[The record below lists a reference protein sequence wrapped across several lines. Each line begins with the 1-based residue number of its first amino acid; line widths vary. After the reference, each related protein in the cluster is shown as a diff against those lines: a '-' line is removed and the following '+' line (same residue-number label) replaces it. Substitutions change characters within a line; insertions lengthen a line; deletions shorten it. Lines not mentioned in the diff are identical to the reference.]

1 LEIHIKELKTDY
13 ARDKDKFESKLRTV
27 EVEKAELSAIE

>member
-1 LEIHIKELKTDY
+1 MQLKELKTDHIKE
-13 ARDKDKFESKLRTV
+13 KDYFESKLRSA